1 MALRLEPHLIA
12 SQLHDADCLLCKNFM
27 FDINLTATW
36 WATGIERVMIG
47 NSNSTGCCLL
57 STAGSL
63 QVISSLCKGPQASAQ
78 MVVNAE
84 ANSGD
89 AVPTAKEGQRNQSTA
104 PIAN

>member
-1 MALRLEPHLIA
+1 M
-12 SQLHDADCLLCKNFM
+12 LCEIFM

-47 NSNSTGCCLL
+47 SSNLTGCCLL

-63 QVISSLCKGPQASAQ
+63 QVISSLCKVPRASGK

-84 ANSGD
+84 ANPG
-89 AVPTAKEGQRNQSTA
+89 AVVPTAKEGQCNQSTA
-104 PIAN
+104 PISN